1 MRIKPYAAV
10 ILAICV
16 LFSASS
22 YSEAGKGAVVSASAV
37 LPEKEYEFEPVLEGA
52 GITHEF
58 VIQNKGSMPLRIV
71 RVKPG

>member
-10 ILAICV
+10 ILTLCA
-16 LFSASS
+16 LFSAGS
-22 YSEAGKGAVVSASAV
+22 YSEAGEYAAASSSVV

-52 GITHEF
+52 RVTHEF
-58 VIQNKGSMPLRIV
+58 VIQNKGSVPLRIV